1 NRIRTHEGRFIRMR
15 MAILCGVLAM
25 GLGVVVASGFR
36 LMVIDG
42 SAWHDLALTQRERRL
57 HVAPKR
63 GTITDR
69 NGSALAVSID
79 VPSVSMDAYEL
90 MRGVSPHEQPA
101 VARAAATAISQA
113 LSLDVASVERKI
125 LRKRRF
131 NWLKRRITREEAEA
145 VRRLGSSDNP
155 GGRIR

>member
-1 NRIRTHEGRFIRMR
+1 RYIRLR
-15 MAILCGVLAM
+15 MAMLCGLLAM

-36 LMVIDG
+36 LMVVDG
-42 SAWHDLALTQRERRL
+42 AEWHTLALTQRERRL

-79 VPSVSMDAYEL
+79 VPSVSLDAYEL
-90 MRGVSPHEQPA
+90 LRGVSPHEQPA
-101 VARAAATAISQA
+101 VARAAATRISEA
-113 LSLDVASVERKI
+113 LSLDVASVERKV

-131 NWLKRRITREEAEA
+131 SWLKRRITREEAEA
-145 VRRLGSSDNP
+145 VRRLGASDNP
-155 GGRIR
+155 EGRIRGLV